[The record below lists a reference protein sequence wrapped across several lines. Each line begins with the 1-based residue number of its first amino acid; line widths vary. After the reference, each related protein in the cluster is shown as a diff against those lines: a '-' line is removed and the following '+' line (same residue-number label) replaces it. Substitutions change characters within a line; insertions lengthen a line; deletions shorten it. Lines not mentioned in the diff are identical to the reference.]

1 MAKRGDNIRK
11 RKDGR
16 WEGRYK
22 KGRTVDGCIIY
33 GSVYGK
39 TYKEVKEKMAAII
52 SHPLQ
57 LATPKD
63 QGKTFGEVLN
73 LWMDNNRARLKGG
86 TINKYQNLIDTHI
99 MPELGQTKINE
110 LSATRINTFLNEKI
124 SRGRVDGSGGLS
136 ASYVRSIMLVIN
148 AAIKYAVSEQLCS
161 PLKTPIC
168 KPPADKTE
176 LSILSAEEQKK
187 LEASLLN
194 NFDLTGAGIYISLH
208 TGLRIGEI
216 CSLAWNDIDMNKRV
230 IHVRHTVARIRSSS
244 SAGSTILVIDTP
256 KTKASKRDIP
266 ISSTLLPILLKLK
279 TLSSKG
285 FLLTGTNEFIKP
297 RTFEYRYHKILDDC
311 GITSVNYHALRH
323 TFATRCVEAGV
334 DIKSLSEILGHG
346 NVSVTLNTYVHSSL
360 ELKRKQLEKLVT
372 LSA

>member
-22 KGRTVDGCIIY
+22 KGRAVDGCIIY

-39 TYKEVKEKMAAII
+39 TYKEVKEKMAANI

-57 LATPKD
+57 LATPKG

-86 TINKYQNLIDTHI
+86 TINKYQNLIDTHV

-168 KPPADKTE
+168 KPAADKTE

-208 TGLRIGEI
+208 TGLRIGEV

-334 DIKSLSEILGHG
+334 DM
-346 NVSVTLNTYVHSSL
+346 
-360 ELKRKQLEKLVT
+360 
-372 LSA
+372 

>member
-22 KGRTVDGCIIY
+22 KERAVDGCIIY

-57 LATPKD
+57 LATPKG

-168 KPPADKTE
+168 KPSADKTE

-208 TGLRIGEI
+208 TGLRIGEV
-216 CSLAWNDIDMNKRV
+216 CSLTWNDIDMNKRV
-230 IHVRHTVARIRSSS
+230 IHVHHTVARIRSSS